1 MTSGLFNLLR
11 RAGAQLNVSP
21 TKKQGEPANIA
32 TITVAIDFYLYPLD
46 KRHKVHYYMP
56 PLTGFVC
63 IGISELRKSWALQ
76 HLFVYLLILLLIL
89 FACRFF
95 FMINDAALVFFHSNF
110 VVSVNFCFNN
120 MDKPSRPFD
129 RDSQMLCLQDT
140 VICHISW
147 YKIFVVNRCKFNI
160 NLAPRDLA
168 PMFTDIV

>member
-110 VVSVNFCFNN
+110 VVSVNFCLWTNPPARSIAILRCCAC
-120 MDKPSRPFD
+120 KIRSY
-129 RDSQMLCLQDT
+129 
-140 VICHISW
+140 VIFLGIKYLSS
-147 YKIFVVNRCKFNI
+147 IVA
-160 NLAPRDLA
+160 NLTL
-168 PMFTDIV
+168 I